1 MICICINSKNEKIIK
16 MAFLLITTIM
26 EIGGKKLNNEIVT
39 KFLNI
44 CLTAL
49 RDEDIWQTN
58 KIDAINTV
66 GAISM

>member
-1 MICICINSKNEKIIK
+1 